1 MELLMSTPNMGIIT
15 LLLLTVMIFF
25 QVIIHN
31 TTESKRFE
39 RLNSKLK
46 DLERKLEELNSK

>member
-1 MELLMSTPNMGIIT
+1 MELLMSTPNVGIIT

-31 TTESKRFE
+31 SMETKRF
-39 RLNSKLK
+39 NQLK
-46 DLERKLEELNSK
+46 EQMRRLEEKIEKLTSK